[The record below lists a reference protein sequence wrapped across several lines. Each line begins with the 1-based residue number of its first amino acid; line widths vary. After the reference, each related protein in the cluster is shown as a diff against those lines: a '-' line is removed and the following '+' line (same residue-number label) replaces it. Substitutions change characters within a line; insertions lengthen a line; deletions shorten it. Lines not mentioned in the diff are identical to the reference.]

1 MTQQKHHVMLGF
13 ETELRLLH
21 KIALT
26 VENLVASCLDL
37 LGTSGLGRSHLL
49 DGKKPTNGQ

>member
-13 ETELRLLH
+13 ETELRLLN

-49 DGKKPTNGQ
+49 DGKKPMNGQ